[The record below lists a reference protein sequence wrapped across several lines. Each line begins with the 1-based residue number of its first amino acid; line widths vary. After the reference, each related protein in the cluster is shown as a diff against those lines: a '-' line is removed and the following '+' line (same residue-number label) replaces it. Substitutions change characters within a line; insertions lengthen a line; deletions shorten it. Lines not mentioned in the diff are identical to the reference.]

1 MKKLLTLAL
10 LSSALYAEGFEQF
23 LNRAVQ
29 TSPLLKASNLR
40 VEQSTHKGKILTR
53 YENPNLEVEAS
64 YFTPDTSNNAF
75 GYRASYS
82 QPVRLWGVGDA
93 KNTLADA
100 NMALSKADYV
110 QAKASFIYGLSL
122 QYTDYAL
129 NDLLMVLAKEELTLA
144 NTIYSISKERY
155 EAGTVS
161 RGVMLQAQVD
171 FKMTEARIQSLAL
184 RRQRSY
190 YMLLKKSGIT
200 EQVIIDPDY
209 TFSLET
215 SSGTNPQLLQLENQ
229 LKSAQA
235 SAELNSNDVEWMAI
249 NAEYEKEPDQD
260 IYRLGATIP
269 LAFFKT
275 KEQEQQIAKLE
286 ATRSEMLRNNAQSK
300 IIIEL
305 QRLDYEASALR
316 NLQRI
321 DEDVLDGEQ
330 ELLGMYEDGYKIASI
345 NLLALQD
352 AKARLIETKERL
364 IRIKI
369 ELDRNAITQNYLQ
382 GTYND

>member
-1 MKKLLTLAL
+1 MKRLLVFSLLTTSLF
-10 LSSALYAEGFEQF
+10 SQSFETF
-23 LNRAVQ
+23 LDKAVDE
-29 TSPLLKASNLR
+29 SPLLKASKLR
-40 VEQSTHKGKILTR
+40 VQQSTHKGDILTR
-53 YENPNLEVEAS
+53 YENPSLEVEAS
-64 YFTPDTSNNAF
+64 YFTPDANDNEF

-93 KNTLADA
+93 KDDVADA
-100 NMALSKADYV
+100 NIALSQANYV

-144 NTIYSISKERY
+144 STIYSISKERY
-155 EAGTVS
+155 EAGTIS

-171 FKMTEARIQSLAL
+171 FKMTEARIQSIAL
-184 RRQRSY
+184 KRQRSY
-190 YMLLKKSGIT
+190 YMLLKKSGT
-200 EQVIIDPDY
+200 TKQVVIDPDY

-215 SSGTNPQLLQLENQ
+215 LSGTNPQLLQLENQ

-286 ATRSEMLRNNAQSK
+286 AVRSEMLTTNAQSK
-300 IIIEL
+300 LTIEL
-305 QRLDYEASALR
+305 QRLRYEDNALR
-316 NLQRI
+316 NLQSI
-321 DEDVLDGEQ
+321 DEDVLSGEQ
-330 ELLGMYEDGYKIASI
+330 ELLAMYQDGYKIASI

-369 ELDRNAITQNYLQ
+369 ELDRNAIVQNYLQ
-382 GTYND
+382 GNYND

>member
-144 NTIYSISKERY
+144 STIYSISKERY

-190 YMLLKKSGIT
+190 YMLLKKSGIS

-260 IYRLGATIP
+260 IYRLGAIIP

>member
-144 NTIYSISKERY
+144 STIYSISKERY
-155 EAGTVS
+155 EAGTIS

-190 YMLLKKSGIT
+190 YMLLKKSGIS

-260 IYRLGATIP
+260 IYRLGAIIP